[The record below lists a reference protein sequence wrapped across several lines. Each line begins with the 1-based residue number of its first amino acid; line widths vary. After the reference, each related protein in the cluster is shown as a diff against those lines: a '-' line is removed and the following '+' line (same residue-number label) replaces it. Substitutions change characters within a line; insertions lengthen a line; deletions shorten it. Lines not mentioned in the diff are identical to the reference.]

1 MKTLALR
8 LAVGILFVSVCGVL
22 PAAAQRIQT
31 DQLEGLFPKAVETV
45 DVTIDGSLIRM
56 AAKFLHN
63 NKPDEAA
70 IRELVSALQGIYVKG
85 VEFDNDG
92 EYTENDLAGLRS
104 QLTQPGWE
112 KIVGVRS
119 KRERENVEV
128 YLMMNNDVITGIGAL
143 VWAPRRLY
151 VINVVGPIDPEKIG
165 QLRGRFGIPDIDF
178 DFSGV
183 GVRHYRK
190 NKS

>member
-8 LAVGILFVSVCGVL
+8 LAAGILFVSVCGVL
-22 PAAAQRIQT
+22 PAAAQRIQI

-56 AAKFLHN
+56 AAKFLNN